1 MKLPEF
7 KNQKLLQQALTH
19 SSYAREHGV
28 PDNERLE
35 FLGDSVIE
43 FVARDLLFEKYPN
56 MDEGEM
62 SKRCD
67 QLVDQRQLAA
77 IAVDLG
83 IPDLLRLGYGA
94 QHERNNPS
102 VQSDAFEALIGA
114 YRLDAGIQAAYDYA
128 KVIFSPLVD
137 QVTSLPPGDPV
148 SAFQEFVQ
156 ANFGGLPE
164 YRELSSTGPDN
175 AKTFEIGVYVNDQ
188 CCGIG
193 QGRSK
198 KDARKQAAWEAL
210 RHLQGNR
217 P

>member
-7 KNQKLLQQALTH
+7 KHEKILQQALTH
-19 SSYAREHGV
+19 SSYARENRTT
-28 PDNERLE
+28 DNERLE
-35 FLGDSVIE
+35 FLGDSIIE
-43 FVARDLLFEKYPN
+43 FVVRDLLFETYPT

-67 QLVDQRQLAA
+67 QLVDQSQLAA
-77 IAVDLG
+77 LAVNLG

-128 KVIFSPLVD
+128 KAIFSPLVD
-137 QVTSLPPGDPV
+137 RVMTLPPTDSV

-156 ANFGGLPE
+156 ATFGGLPE
-164 YRELSSTGPDN
+164 YRELSATGPDN
-175 AKTFEIGVYVNDQ
+175 AKTFELGVYVNGQ
-188 CCGIG
+188 CCGVG

-198 KDARKQAAWEAL
+198 KEARKQAAWAAL
-210 RHLQGNR
+210 QRLRNDG